1 MDPSEC
7 NFAPSSRALSICL
20 QPTPQK
26 DPNTVRVARTVLQ
39 EKHKK
44 LKKPPIQVSKAPSE
58 KPDGCFSEL

>member
-20 QPTPQK
+20 QHTPQK
-26 DPNTVRVARTVLQ
+26 EKIQ

-58 KPDGCFSEL
+58 KPDGCYSEF